1 MKETECVPNIWDP
14 ANILCKIYFAF
25 ASSYVLIV
33 FKDRPLSSPGSQ
45 LTVSRD
51 SVADVANK
59 RLDHNVILTVAQCYN
74 VYNVLSSK
82 ANCTN
87 LMDAFK
93 QQYVEF
99 MLSA

>member
-51 SVADVANK
+51 SVADAANK
-59 RLDHNVILTVAQCYN
+59 RLDHSVILTVAQCIISI
-74 VYNVLSSK
+74 NVLSSK

>member
-45 LTVSRD
+45 LNVSRD
-51 SVADVANK
+51 SVADAANK
-59 RLDHNVILTVAQCYN
+59 RLDHSVILTVAQCIISIN
-74 VYNVLSSK
+74 VFSIV
-82 ANCTN
+82 
-87 LMDAFK
+87 FK
-93 QQYVEF
+93 SELY
-99 MLSA
+99 